1 MSRQPLRWF
10 AGGISE
16 PEINLPLGE
25 RMLLTRREAIAGIG
39 TKRCPC
45 PK

>member
-1 MSRQPLRWF
+1 MSRQPLMWF
-10 AGGISE
+10 AGGVGE
-16 PEINLPLGE
+16 PVINLSLGE

-39 TKRCPC
+39 TKRRPW